1 MFEELLE
8 KGSIKMVDMYYRL
21 VKAGLRSIENVPD
34 QYRDAVLEDLTASV
48 LRENEN
54 LTPTQTQTVS
64 NILVNI

>member
-1 MFEELLE
+1 MFEELLA